1 MQMLIRITLLAGIF
15 GLSTLTVDAAT
26 YKYNDESGNPVYS
39 STPPTDGRKYEK
51 IKADTP
57 RGGGDET
64 ESPATTTTPAASS
77 APSSSSK
84 DTVKKE
90 LEKNRAIREKN
101 CEISKKNLEAYTV
114 FRRVMDKDGKAI
126 YLDDNERAK
135 KIEEAKKGV
144 EEFCD

>member
-1 MQMLIRITLLAGIF
+1 MHMFIRMTLLACVF
-15 GLSTLTVDAAT
+15 GLSTMTVSAAM
-26 YKYNDESGNPVYS
+26 YKYNDESGNQVYS

-51 IKADTP
+51 IKGDSP
-57 RGGGDET
+57 RGGDDEA
-64 ESPATTTTPAASS
+64 ESPAAATTPAASS
-77 APSSSSK
+77 APSSSNK

-90 LEKNRAIREKN
+90 MEKNRAIREKN

-114 FRRVMDKDGKAI
+114 FRRVLDKDGNAI
-126 YLDDNERAK
+126 ILGDDERAR